1 MDKENNAAPAA
12 AAAQPQQKPLR
23 QGNRR
28 RKKVCAFCAAKIEH
42 VDYKDIARLS
52 KCISERAKILPRRI
66 NGTWRTSPASAY
78 SCRKDGTPYG
88 SSALHQR
95 LINSTKCSVRNDGA
109 FFN

>member
-12 AAAQPQQKPLR
+12 AAAQPQQKPFR

-78 SCRKDGTPYG
+78 SCSKDGHAIWLFCPT
-88 SSALHQR
+88 SATDQ
-95 LINSTKCSVRNDGA
+95 
-109 FFN
+109 FNKMLRQKRRGIFN